1 MSSTSRIN
9 GALSPPLARAGTADS
24 KPRFPSDILRTFIKE
39 LLLNTLSTISWEPE
53 GNKRMRELSKGI
65 AEKIKGRMVEIEPN
79 GFKYVVTATLTE
91 NKGQAARGD
100 LVCHWEDCDQAIQ
113 EVFNNESIIYVV
125 TAYALRCML

>member
-1 MSSTSRIN
+1 MSSTTRIN

-24 KPRFPSDILRTFIKE
+24 KPRFPSDILRIFIK
-39 LLLNTLSTISWEPE
+39 
-53 GNKRMRELSKGI
+53 
-65 AEKIKGRMVEIEPN
+65 EKIKGRMVEIEPN